1 MSTGHFITFE
11 GGEGV
16 GKSTQIARLALH
28 LETSSKEVVTTREPG
43 GSPLGERIREL
54 LLDPGAENRSALT
67 ETLLFCAARSDHI
80 ERIITPALERCA
92 WVLCDRFSDS
102 TRAYQGTADGVSD
115 DVLSMLEKI
124 VLSDVAPNLTIL
136 LDLPVGEGLKRVQA
150 RAHSEKQGAQQD
162 QFERRSTKFHERL
175 RQGFLEIA
183 AREPNRVIIFDAAK
197 SPDVLDAEI
206 WSTVSDRFGL
216 S

>member
-1 MSTGHFITFE
+1 MSTGRFITFE

-28 LETSSKEVVTTREPG
+28 LENANNEVVTTREPG

-54 LLDPGAENRSALT
+54 LLDPKAGDRSALT
-67 ETLLFCAARSDHI
+67 ETLLFSAARSDHI
-80 ERIITPALERCA
+80 ERIIIPALERSA

-102 TRAYQGTADGVSD
+102 TRAYQGTADGVPD
-115 DVLSMLEKI
+115 AFLSVLEKI
-124 VLSDVAPNLTIL
+124 VLSRVLPDLTIL
-136 LDLPVGEGLKRVQA
+136 LDLAVDQGLKRAQT
-150 RAHSEKQGAQQD
+150 RAQSEKKGVQQD

-175 RQGFLEIA
+175 RQGFLDIA
-183 AREPNRVIIFDAAK
+183 AREPDRVIVFDATN
-197 SPDVLDAEI
+197 SPDVLAAEI
-206 WSTVSDRFGL
+206 WSTVCSRFGI